1 MSADTAAVTTAMDS
15 PLNYF
20 DLPMFSETTFAVCN
34 DAKVEDLTDGAYLLI
49 DIANSLADDIA
60 SETTQSFEN
69 NAHAINVLLGLA
81 SAVVASIGRRV
92 NPDFQWAGTRPSGKA
107 RIGTAAAKDV

>member
-20 DLPMFSETTFAVCN
+20 ALPMFSETTFAVCN
-34 DAKVEDLTDGAYLLI
+34 DAKVEDLTDGAYL
-49 DIANSLADDIA
+49 
-60 SETTQSFEN
+60 SFEN

-92 NPDFQWAGTRPSGKA
+92 NPDFQWSGARPSGKP
-107 RIGTAAAKDV
+107 RITAAAVEKE